1 MKYWDDALKG
11 RARCSNEMMVYMGED
26 CVNNVSIDTNY
37 VHWVDLQSQAVR
49 NQRRT
54 LTNGQVHHGNKIGSE
69 IKMQTQN
76 EEK

>member
-1 MKYWDDALKG
+1 
-11 RARCSNEMMVYMGED
+11 MMVYMGED

-54 LTNGQVHHGNKIGSE
+54 PTNGQVHHGNKIGSE